1 MRALLALMFT
11 ACASGAERSAPAAP
25 LRVPDF
31 RPAQLRQVAVFV
43 RVGVADNSGVP
54 ARDRAELAAR
64 YESALLEGLDAR
76 AVLVR
81 DVHDTDARGPV
92 PPAAAAAA
100 RAREVGAD
108 HALLVIVTVQPELV
122 RVCAERRRSIQG
134 RTNVWTQEARLV
146 RAGDGAER
154 ARLEVREPAVEVD
167 CESARPTV
175 RQRSNEAT
183 ATAAVERLLGRLL
196 AP

>member
-1 MRALLALMFT
+1 MRALLALAFT
-11 ACASGAERSAPAAP
+11 ACASGAERSAPAPP
-25 LRVPDF
+25 LRASDF

-43 RVGVADNSGVP
+43 RVGLADNSGVH

-81 DVHDTDARGPV
+81 DVHGADARGPLPV
-92 PPAAAAAA
+92 AAAAAA

-108 HALLVIVTVQPELV
+108 HALLVIVAVQPELV
-122 RVCAERRRSIQG
+122 RVCAETRRPTQG
-134 RTNVWTQEARLV
+134 RSNVWKQDARVV
-146 RAGDGAER
+146 RASDAAER
-154 ARLEVREPAVEVD
+154 ARVEVREPAVEVD
-167 CESARPTV
+167 CESARPAV